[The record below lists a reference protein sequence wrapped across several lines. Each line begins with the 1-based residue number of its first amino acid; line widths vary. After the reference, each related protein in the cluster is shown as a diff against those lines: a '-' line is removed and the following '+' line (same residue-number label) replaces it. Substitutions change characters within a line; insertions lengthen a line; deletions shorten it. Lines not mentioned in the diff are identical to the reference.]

1 MFISNVSE
9 DWSFFMTAFG
19 SIWAS
24 GCKFTSNRSFSG
36 NIRNLLLSPDFR
48 LTILH
53 LFSNGMYMFF
63 LPPLHPFFEFRF
75 TKKIFSVFFTH
86 STIITVSIIYFV
98 YYVKILTHLLYYF
111 IIFQQLY
118 VLFFYKKTNKLH
130 KNRCFLL
137 YFYTF

>member
-1 MFISNVSE
+1 MTGYIMFISNVSE

-63 LPPLHPFFEFRF
+63 RPPLHPFFEFRF

-86 STIITVSIIYFV
+86 STIITVSIICFV
-98 YYVKILTHLLYYF
+98 HYVKILTHSLYYF
-111 IIFQQLY
+111 IIF
-118 VLFFYKKTNKLH
+118 
-130 KNRCFLL
+130 
-137 YFYTF
+137 

>member
-1 MFISNVSE
+1 MFISNISE
-9 DWSFFMTAFG
+9 DWSFFMATFC
-19 SIWAS
+19 SIWTS
-24 GCKFTSNRSFSG
+24 GCKFTSNRSFSR
-36 NIRNLLLSPDFR
+36 NLRNLLLSPDFR

-63 LPPLHPFFEFRF
+63 RPPLHPFFEFRF

>member
-1 MFISNVSE
+1 MTGYIMFISNVSE

-24 GCKFTSNRSFSG
+24 GCKFTSNRSFSR

-111 IIFQQLY
+111 IIF
-118 VLFFYKKTNKLH
+118 
-130 KNRCFLL
+130 
-137 YFYTF
+137 

>member
-19 SIWAS
+19 SIWTS

-63 LPPLHPFFEFRF
+63 RPPLHPFFEFRF

-86 STIITVSIIYFV
+86 SIIITDSIILFV
-98 YYVKILTHLLYYF
+98 YYVNILTAFFYCF

>member
-1 MFISNVSE
+1 MTGYIMFISYISE
-9 DWSFFMTAFG
+9 DWSFFMAAFG
-19 SIWAS
+19 SILTS

-63 LPPLHPFFEFRF
+63 RPPLHPFFEFRF

-86 STIITVSIIYFV
+86 STIIIVSIIFCILCQ
-98 YYVKILTHLLYYF
+98 KIDIFTLLLYN
-111 IIFQQLY
+111 ISTT
-118 VLFFYKKTNKLH
+118 V
-130 KNRCFLL
+130 CFVFL
-137 YFYTF
+137 